1 MRKAIVAAAVLVLG
15 VVAGGATTAL
25 AAVNPNQP
33 KILLHAKGVTTKN
46 ACSPVTTT
54 CAGVDA
60 TADLYPALY
69 HVHLLVA
76 KGDSMQDIAGLQ
88 LGLQY
93 DGSSNGATDGIGI
106 DIFGWTLCA
115 TLEFQQP
122 AGGGANAWPNPT
134 SGNLITWDALV
145 RCQNTEITSAGYFYM
160 GAYGPDELRII
171 KRPADNAAKVADC
184 SSAEAPPLT
193 ENALGF
199 LAFSA
204 GEAVAG
210 CNPCL
215 VDCAPVPVQKTTWSG
230 IKTLLK

>member
-15 VVAGGATTAL
+15 VAAVGTTTAL
-25 AAVNPNQP
+25 AAVNPNQA

-54 CAGVDA
+54 CAGADA

-69 HVHLLVA
+69 HVHVLVA
-76 KGDSMQDIAGLQ
+76 KGDSVQDIAGMQFGIL
-88 LGLQY
+88 Y
-93 DGSSNGATDGIGI
+93 DGPSSGATDGLGI

-122 AGGGANAWPNPT
+122 AGGGANAWPNPN
-134 SGNLITWDALV
+134 SGNLITWDAIL
-145 RCQNTEITSAGYFYM
+145 RCQTTEISSAGYFYM
-160 GAYGPDELRII
+160 GAYGPDELRIVN
-171 KRPADNAAKVADC
+171 RQADNQAKVADC

-193 ENALGF
+193 EGALGF
-199 LAFSA
+199 LAFSS
-204 GEAVAG
+204 GESVAG

-215 VDCAPVPVQKTTWSG
+215 IDCAPVPVQATTWSG